1 MAGPDDLGY
10 DFERDKRL
18 EPPGGEQAAI
28 RLVDR
33 NGRVW
38 EGPRF
43 PMDSEARYAYYS
55 RMGGFVPVEVAVDT
69 IFTNP
74 IHYGA
79 GGFEG
84 VRLFRTPYGDG
95 FPELPHNIGR
105 FIYSSLAFN
114 LSLVRQ
120 TMAILDD
127 PAVEHVEHTPRTP
140 MEFFADTEKRLLNDE
155 NIRMGVEIF
164 YKDGRKVHATVPFEL
179 KVRFDSGERK
189 FSMREMEAAMCS
201 LAILNRLV
209 RGGNFPE
216 SSMGLIPGGYFRPVF
231 WVSGEEGLKVPTVLK
246 RPDGTLADKPL
257 YFGIGTLPWG
267 RYLDEKGYAAGI
279 DLLMAPFWRIDE
291 SMPVRQKISGNY
303 VNSTRNINMA
313 AILGFGEILALNH
326 KGQVVEGSAENIVVL
341 MTEKST
347 GNLRAFFPPLS
358 SNILAGTTRNRAL
371 KILQE
376 GIRLSGKEV
385 ELVLEAPEWDFL
397 KKSLRGH
404 TGWEVS
410 AVVLMGTG
418 VGFIHGRS
426 ITENDF
432 LEDWMEVNELR
443 SEDERTNP
451 LVLKRVK
458 ETEVRYAINGGKK
471 HPFVDALQ
479 EKYVQYVLGAGGSR
493 ITPACDMDYGMA
505 EKIFGVGIEEALGAE
520 KVRDFRS
527 KIEGGYFRE
536 RVSGAE
542 NPDELKEKYREAVR
556 LITKMN
562 AISMERR
569 SRPSGL
575 AR

>member
-1 MAGPDDLGY
+1 MAGTEDDLGY
-10 DFERDKRL
+10 DFDSEKRL
-18 EPPGGEQAAI
+18 DPPGGVPVRT

-38 EGPRF
+38 DGPKF
-43 PMDSEARYAYYS
+43 PMDTEALYAYYS

-84 VRLFRTPYGDG
+84 VRLLRTAYGDG
-95 FPELPHNIGR
+95 FVELPHNISR

-120 TMAILDD
+120 TMGLLND
-127 PAVEHVEHTPRTP
+127 PEVEHVEHTPRTP
-140 MEFFADTEKRLLNDE
+140 LEFFADSERRLKGDE

-164 YKDGRKVHATVPFEL
+164 YKDGRKVHTTVPFEL
-179 KVRFDSGERK
+179 KVRFDGQERK

-201 LAILNRLV
+201 LAFLNHLV
-209 RGGNFPE
+209 RGGEFPE
-216 SSMGLIPGGYFRPVF
+216 LELQLIPGGYFRPVF

-246 RPDGTLADKPL
+246 KDGQLMDKPL

-267 RYLDEKGYAAGI
+267 RYLDEKGYAAGL
-279 DLLMAPFWRIDE
+279 DLLLAPLRRIDE

-326 KGQVVEGSAENIVVL
+326 RDEVVEGSAENIVIL

-347 GNLRAFFPPLS
+347 GNMRAYFPPLS
-358 SNILAGTTRNRAL
+358 SNILAGTTRNRVL
-371 KILQE
+371 KVLEE
-376 GIRLSGKEV
+376 GISLFDRRV
-385 ELVLEAPEWDFL
+385 ELVFEAPKWEFMKRSL
-397 KKSLRGH
+397 KGH

-418 VGFIHGRS
+418 VGFIHGKS
-426 ITENDF
+426 ITENKS
-432 LEDWMEVNELR
+432 LADWMEVNELR
-443 SEDERTNP
+443 SENEHPNP

-458 ETEVRYAINGGKK
+458 ETEVRYPVNREER
-471 HPFVDALQ
+471 HPFVDAL
-479 EKYVQYVLGAGGSR
+479 KKAYDRYVLGKDGSR
-493 ITPACDMDYGMA
+493 ITPAYAMDYGAA
-505 EKIFGVGIEEALGAE
+505 ERIFGVPLEEAASSEFIGKARL
-520 KVRDFRS
+520 
-527 KIEGGYFRE
+527 GYFNE
-536 RVSGAE
+536 RVNGVKQ
-542 NPDELKEKYREAVR
+542 PDELVSRYKEAARVIKR
-556 LITKMN
+556 MN
-562 AISMERR
+562 EISLQRR
-569 SRPSGL
+569 SRPL
-575 AR
+575 AERG